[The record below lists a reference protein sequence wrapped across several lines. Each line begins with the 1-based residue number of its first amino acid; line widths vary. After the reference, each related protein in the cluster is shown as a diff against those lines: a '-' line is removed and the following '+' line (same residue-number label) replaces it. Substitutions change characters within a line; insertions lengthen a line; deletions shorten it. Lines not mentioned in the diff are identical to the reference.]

1 MDQDVPCRR
10 RRHRYGEDFISG
22 LPDELLAAAQHP
34 PPPRSVRATARTSVL
49 SRRWRHVWAHLPEL
63 VFGNNGGHDHNA
75 PPLLDTI
82 DAALA
87 GYADPNL
94 EGLVVVLSTASARAA
109 PWLRF
114 AAERVAGEIVVFEPP
129 LRMPE
134 DGGGREE
141 AVL

>member
-94 EGLVVVLSTASARAA
+94 EGLVVVLSTASASQPGA
-109 PWLRF
+109 PRRGCASLRS
-114 AAERVAGEIVVFEPP
+114 ASPVRSSSSS
-129 LRMPE
+129 LH
-134 DGGGREE
+134 
-141 AVL
+141 